1 MSEASAARS
10 LAPAPRRGVDH
21 AVAVDIGGTHA
32 RFALAELRPGG
43 RPALGPTRKYRT
55 ADHPGL
61 ASAWAAFARDC
72 GHALPA
78 AASIAIAGPVDGEL
92 IRFTNNPWIIRPAT
106 IGDELGLDCGP
117 LLLNDFAAMAAGVG
131 VMDEDEF
138 EHLGGLDGAWP
149 ETGVTTVVGP
159 GTGLGV
165 AQLLRTGQRNIVIA
179 TEGGHLDFAALDSFE
194 EALLRRLR
202 ALHARVSTERISSGP
217 ALAAI
222 RETLAAIAGQA
233 IVPMDDAA
241 LWQLA
246 IDGTDA
252 LAAQALDRLVMALG
266 SIAGDLALAH
276 GANAVVVTGGLANRI
291 RDRLAGPLF
300 NDRFRA
306 KGRFARRMAELPIR
320 LANHPEP
327 GLLGAAAAYQEQR
340 C

>member
-1 MSEASAARS
+1 MN
-10 LAPAPRRGVDH
+10 H

-32 RFALAELRPGG
+32 RFALAELRPGQ
-43 RPALGPTRKYRT
+43 RPALGKMRKYRT
-55 ADHPGL
+55 ADHTGL
-61 ASAWAAFARDC
+61 TSAWAAFARDC
-72 GHALPA
+72 GGTLPA
-78 AASIAIAGPVDGEL
+78 AACIAIAGPVEGEL

-106 IGDELGLDCGP
+106 IGDELGLDDGP

-131 VMDEDEF
+131 VMDESEF
-138 EHLGGLDGAWP
+138 DHLGGPENWP
-149 ETGVTTVVGP
+149 DCGVTTVIGP

-165 AQLLRTGQRNIVIA
+165 AQSLRSGGRNLVIA

-194 EALLRRLR
+194 ESLLRRLR
-202 ALHARVSTERISSGP
+202 AQHGRVSTERIGSGP

-222 RETLAAIAGQA
+222 RETLAAAAGQA

-241 LWQLA
+241 LWQVA
-246 IDGTDA
+246 IDGSDM
-252 LAAQALDRLVMALG
+252 LAAQALDRMVMALG

-276 GANAVVVTGGLANRI
+276 GANAVAVTGGLANRI

-300 NDRFRA
+300 HDRFRA
-306 KGRFARRMAELPIR
+306 KGRFARRMADIPIR
-320 LANHPEP
+320 LAKHPEP

>member
-1 MSEASAARS
+1 MNR
-10 LAPAPRRGVDH
+10 

-32 RFALAELRPGG
+32 RFALAELRAGE
-43 RPALGPTRKYRT
+43 RPALGQMRKYRT

-72 GHALPA
+72 GSTLPA
-78 AASIAIAGPVDGEL
+78 AASIAIAGPVEGEL
-92 IRFTNNPWIIRPAT
+92 IRFTNNPWIIRPAA
-106 IGDELGLDCGP
+106 IGDELGLDHDP

-131 VMDEDEF
+131 VMDDSEF
-138 EHLGGLDGAWP
+138 DHIAGPDGVWP
-149 ETGVTTVVGP
+149 NAGVTTVIGP

-165 AQLLRTGQRNIVIA
+165 AQLLRNDGRNIVIA
-179 TEGGHLDFAALDSFE
+179 TEGGHLDFAALDGFE

-202 ALHARVSTERISSGP
+202 AQHGRVSTERIGSGP

-222 RETLAAIAGQA
+222 RETIAAIAGAA

-241 LWQLA
+241 LWQVA
-246 IDGTDA
+246 IDGSDM

-276 GANAVVVTGGLANRI
+276 GANAVAVTGGLANRI

-300 NDRFRA
+300 HDRFRA
-306 KGRFARRMAELPIR
+306 KGRFTRRMADIPIR
-320 LANHPEP
+320 LAKHPEP